1 MAMNQRTRPV
11 VWCKPR
17 SKDWW
22 MKAVRSDYSDNW
34 WYSNLR
40 MSKETFDVLCIE
52 LRPYLQ
58 RQDTTFRQAISV
70 EGRIAITI
78 WRLATNAEY
87 RTIAELFGLGR
98 STVGEI
104 VLDTCGAIVDHLF
117 RSYVCIPGNDGL
129 REIVVGFERRWGFP
143 QVVGAI
149 DGTHIPIIK
158 PDNSASDYF
167 NRKGY
172 YSILMQALV
181 DYRGI
186 FLDVYIGWP
195 GKVHD
200 ARVLANSSLYLKAN
214 AHTLL
219 PHMTRTFFGIE
230 VPLLI
235 LGDPAYP
242 LLPWLMKP
250 YLENQ
255 RTTPATAPLQLSAEP
270 SEDDR

>member
-1 MAMNQRTRPV
+1 
-11 VWCKPR
+11 
-17 SKDWW
+17 
-22 MKAVRSDYSDNW
+22 
-34 WYSNLR
+34 
-40 MSKETFDVLCIE
+40 MSKVTFDVLCIE

-87 RTIAELFGLGR
+87 CTIAELFGLGR
-98 STVGEI
+98 STVGEV

-117 RSYVCIPGNDGL
+117 KSYVCIPGNDGL

-143 QVVGAI
+143 QVVGAK
-149 DGTHIPIIK
+149 DGTHIPLIK
-158 PDNSASDYF
+158 PDNSAYDYF

-181 DYRGI
+181 DYREK

-235 LGDPAYP
+235 LGHPAYP
-242 LLPWLMKP
+242 LLHWLMKP

-255 RTTPATAPLQLSAEP
+255 RTMPERRHFNYRQSRARMTIGNAF
-270 SEDDR
+270 